1 MKNKIMNQQEI
12 KEWINRWSKLK
23 PSPKRDMVIKIWSKL
38 LK

>member
-12 KEWINRWSKLK
+12 KEWIDRWLKLK
-23 PSPKRDMVIKIWSKL
+23 PSPKRDMVIKIWSRL